1 MARVL
6 TSRERHLVGAL
17 AETLFP
23 LEGPI
28 PVNATMARVVD
39 YVDGYLA
46 ASPRPERTQL
56 RALFALFELAHV
68 VQGRA
73 RPRPFSRAPTESRVA
88 FMAAWCNS
96 PLYPQRAAF
105 QALRSLLSIAWLAD
119 AEVRRHMAYGDG
131 AEAVR
136 AWNRQKKHDEAGVN
150 T

>member
-6 TSRERHLVGAL
+6 TRRERHLVGAL

-28 PVNATMARVVD
+28 PVDAAMARVVD

-46 ASPRPERTQL
+46 AAPRPERTQL

-73 RPRPFSRAPTESRVA
+73 RPRPFSSAPADSRSA
-88 FMAAWCNS
+88 LMAAWSSS

-105 QALRSLLSIAWLAD
+105 QALRSLLSIAWVAD
-119 AEVRRHMAYGDG
+119 AEVGRQMGYGDG

-136 AWNRQKKHDEAGVN
+136 AWNSRKKQGGTGPSA
-150 T
+150 

>member
-23 LEGPI
+23 VEGPI
-28 PVNATMARVVD
+28 PVGSAMARVVD

-46 ASPRPERTQL
+46 AAPAPERTQL

-68 VQGRA
+68 VQGPA
-73 RPRPFSRAPTESRVA
+73 RPRPFSRAPAASRRA
-88 FMAAWCNS
+88 LLAAWSES

-105 QALRSLLSIAWLAD
+105 QALRSLISIAWVAD
-119 AEVRRHMAYGDG
+119 AEVRHHMGYGDG

-136 AWNRQKKHDEAGVN
+136 AWNRRKKQDGDSPAV
-150 T
+150 